1 MARKK
6 AQLET
11 ATTDATEGAIAN
23 KENEGLSQGQ
33 IVRRRFVRHRAA
45 MISIVVLFSIIIFVF
60 SALDFKLGF
69 IKWKGW
75 WDYSYKDLPPLA
87 DCSGG
92 TVGCPSLDLLP
103 SPVDGD
109 GFGFRPHPFGQD
121 DIGRDYFALV
131 MRGAQRSLT
140 VMFIIGLLA
149 TTLGTVIG
157 SIAGFYRGRVDG
169 AIMRFYDFFITIPTI
184 IVAALIGFRYGT
196 LGAVPLAIML
206 GLFGWVGPVRVIR
219 AEFLTLRER
228 EFVDAARVAG
238 ASNRRII
245 FKHILPNVT
254 GIIVVFGTLSLS
266 GAILLETGLSYLG
279 FGVVAPDVSLGLI
292 ISTYQDAFN
301 TRPWLFWYPG
311 LFIIAIALSINFIGD
326 GLRDAFDPRQKR
338 KITRKDREQAR
349 TLKKAAQETPE
360 TAGV

>member
-1 MARKK
+1 MARKNET
-6 AQLET
+6 LEH
-11 ATTDATEGAIAN
+11 ASTDAAEGAIAN

-45 MISIVVLFSIIIFVF
+45 MISVFVLSTLVTFVF

-69 IKWKGW
+69 LKWSGW
-75 WDYSYKDLPPLA
+75 WDFSYKDLSPLA
-87 DCSGG
+87 DCPGG
-92 TVGCPSLDLLP
+92 TVGCPSLDVFP
-103 SPVDGD
+103 AAIDGD

-121 DIGRDYFALV
+121 DIGRDYFSLV
-131 MRGAQRSLT
+131 MRGTQRSLT
-140 VMFIIGLLA
+140 VMVIIGTLA
-149 TTLGTVIG
+149 TTLGTIIG
-157 SIAGFYRGRVDG
+157 SIAGYYRGRVDG
-169 AIMRFYDFFITIPTI
+169 FIMRFYDFFITIPTI
-184 IVAALIGFRYGT
+184 IVAAVIGFRYGA

-206 GLFGWVGPVRVIR
+206 GLFGWVGPVRLVR
-219 AEFLTLRER
+219 AEFFTLRER

-254 GIIVVFGTLSLS
+254 GIIVVLGTLSLS

-279 FGVVAPDVSLGLI
+279 FGVVSPDVSLGLI
-292 ISTYQDAFN
+292 INTYQDAFN

-311 LFIIAIALSINFIGD
+311 LFIITIALSINFIGD

-338 KITRKDREQAR
+338 RITKKDREAA
-349 TLKKAAQETPE
+349 KAAKAAASVS
-360 TAGV
+360 AGN